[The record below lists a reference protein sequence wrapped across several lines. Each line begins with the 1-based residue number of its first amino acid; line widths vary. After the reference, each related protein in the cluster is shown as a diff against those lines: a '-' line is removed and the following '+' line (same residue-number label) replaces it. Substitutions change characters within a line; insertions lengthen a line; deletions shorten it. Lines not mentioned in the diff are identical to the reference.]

1 MKIKI
6 FGLCAVLLLM
16 GQSCKKVNCYRCT
29 SPGYSYSYC
38 ANDASDTSR
47 MNYNVIANGGI
58 ITDET
63 GTDMTCT
70 AYKK

>member
-6 FGLCAVLLLM
+6 FALCAVLLLM

-29 SPGYSYSYC
+29 NSYTTENFCS
-38 ANDASDTSR
+38 DGSDTTR
-47 MNYNVIANGGI
+47 LIYNLIANGGI
-58 ITDET
+58 ITDDA
-63 GTDMTCT
+63 GNDMTCT